1 MVSSIIRLSLF
12 SLILASTASAIAEID
27 LTPTLATRELD
38 GIKLTQLHFRD
49 DSRIVSY
56 EPPTGWTYAG
66 TSKTLRLRSAAQ
78 TDGEA
83 FIEVCSSTL
92 GRDSKGKEMDHLKE
106 IAPALVP
113 ADAANINIISTE
125 RDPLQIDGHSTFVV
139 TIEYSLFG
147 QKFTT
152 SVLFLPLE
160 DCDVRFRVQSHSA
173 NFKQLSQEFQR
184 SLYSWQ
190 WLLAKS

>member
-1 MVSSIIRLSLF
+1 MVSSVIRLSL
-12 SLILASTASAIAEID
+12 LLVSTASAIAQID
-27 LTPTLATRELD
+27 LTPKLATRELD
-38 GIKLTQLHFRD
+38 GIKLRQLHFRD
-49 DSRIVSY
+49 DSRIASY

-66 TSKTLRLRSAAQ
+66 TSKTLKLRSAAQ

-83 FIEVCSSTL
+83 FIEVCSSAL
-92 GRDSKGKEMDHLKE
+92 GEDFKGKEMDHLRE
-106 IAPALVP
+106 IAQALVP

-125 RDPLQIDGHSTFVV
+125 RDPLQIDGRSTFAV

-160 DCDVRFRVQSHSA
+160 NCELRFRVQSRSV
-173 NFKQLSQEFQR
+173 NFKQLSQEFRR

-190 WLLAKS
+190 WLSAKS